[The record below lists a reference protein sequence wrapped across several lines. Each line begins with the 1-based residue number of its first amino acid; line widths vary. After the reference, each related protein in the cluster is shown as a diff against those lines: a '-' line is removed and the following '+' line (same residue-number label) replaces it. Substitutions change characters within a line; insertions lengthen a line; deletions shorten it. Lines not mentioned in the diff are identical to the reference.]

1 MPRKK
6 SIPTHSVGRILDEK
20 VLNFIES
27 SNYRNKEHLIIIC
40 SLIEDYTTIAL
51 NFKNLPKSRYVNIS
65 DKVIDEFITNP
76 KNRLEAK
83 NFLLEK
89 KVIDCD
95 YKYVTGEKS
104 FGYRINDN
112 FISLPVVYFLQKNT
126 LIKNIISKRNR
137 DYSLLPLQYHSA
149 RDYFMKIKIDY
160 TRANEYVNN
169 LYLKDIK
176 NTDDVKGVINKYK
189 YHFHSILKIQ
199 NKDLY
204 FKQNKTNKRIDTN
217 LTNLPTELRQF
228 IISDEV
234 LYNLDCANSQ
244 PFLFSA
250 VLIENGIID
259 VNYNREAVNGT
270 IYEYYANSYNSLYQ
284 TGITRTDAKNIIM
297 KVLFSNNNIY
307 KNEKDVFRLIFPEAY
322 DFIYKRKVE
331 DHKVLSN
338 DLQLLESGIIID
350 DITKKLESREIK
362 YYTIHDS
369 IVLSEKNT
377 EESMEIMLNTFLE
390 KYKLLPKIKKEKLN
404 K

>member
-6 SIPTHSVGRILDEK
+6 STPTHSVGRILDEK

-27 SNYRNKEHLIIIC
+27 SNYKNKEHLIIIC

-51 NFKNLPKSRYVNIS
+51 NFKNLSKSRYVNIS

-76 KNRLEAK
+76 KNRLDAK
-83 NFLLEK
+83 KYLLDNNIIE
-89 KVIDCD
+89 CD
-95 YKYVTGEKS
+95 YIYITGDKAY
-104 FGYRINDN
+104 GYRISDEY
-112 FISLPVVYFLQKNT
+112 ISLPVVYFLQKNT
-126 LIKNIISKRNR
+126 LIKNVITKRNR

-169 LYLKDIK
+169 LYLNDIK
-176 NTDDVKGVINKYK
+176 NTDDIKSVINKYK

-228 IISDEV
+228 IISDEI
-234 LYNLDCANSQ
+234 LYNLDCSNSQ

-250 VLIENGIID
+250 VLIENSIID
-259 VNYNREAVNGT
+259 INYNREAVNGT

-284 TGITRTDAKNIIM
+284 TGITRADAKNIIM

-322 DFIYKRKVE
+322 DFIYKRKIE
-331 DHKVLSN
+331 NHKILSN
-338 DLQLLESGIIID
+338 DLQNLESNIIINE
-350 DITKKLESREIK
+350 ISKKLELNDIK

-369 IVLSEKNT
+369 IVVSEKNA
-377 EESMEIMLNTFLE
+377 EYAMNIMLNTFLE
-390 KYKLLPKIKKEKLN
+390 KYKLIPKIKKEKLTN
-404 K
+404 